1 MLNLIIKRGDKMK
14 NIIYFENGIKHELT
28 SFEIQIMKKAL
39 LNFEI
44 ESNDEKETYENL
56 LSLFIHHLD

>member
-1 MLNLIIKRGDKMK
+1 MK